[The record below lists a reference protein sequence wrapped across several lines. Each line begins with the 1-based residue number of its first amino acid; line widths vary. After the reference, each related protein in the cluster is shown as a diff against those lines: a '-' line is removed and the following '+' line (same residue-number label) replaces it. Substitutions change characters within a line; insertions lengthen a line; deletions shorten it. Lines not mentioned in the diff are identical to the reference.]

1 MPKGR
6 TPDQERNRRMAEL
19 RAEGKTLAQI
29 ARLLGMSRQTVRR
42 ALESRPTKRPFRIR
56 CRLCDQDIN
65 PAGAVPRDDRDVLCL
80 SCLAKRPELSFG
92 EHLKAF
98 RLAAGIKVV
107 TLAKQVKVR
116 PSVIS
121 SYEHGRTETPTWQ
134 LLMQLLQVLGVRLAV
149 RSHGVP
155 EFSRTPTDAPH
166 LAPKPS
172 AGVENPKGVG

>member
-1 MPKGR
+1 
-6 TPDQERNRRMAEL
+6 MAEL
-19 RAEGKTLAQI
+19 RAEGLSYVQI
-29 ARLLGMSRQTVRR
+29 GRELGVSRQAVRR
-42 ALESRPTKRPFRIR
+42 ALEPRPSKRDVRIH

-98 RLAAGIKVV
+98 RLGAGMKVV
-107 TLAKQVKVR
+107 TLAEKVGVR

-149 RSHGVP
+149 NFPGGSEISG
-155 EFSRTPTDAPH
+155 TPADVSLSAP
-166 LAPKPS
+166 ASS
-172 AGVENPKGVG
+172 AGTEHPEGVG

>member
-1 MPKGR
+1 MPRGR

-19 RAEGKTLAQI
+19 RAEGKSFVQI

-42 ALESRPTKRPFRIR
+42 ALEPHSTKRAFGIR
-56 CRLCDQDIN
+56 CRLCGLGIN

-80 SCLAKRPELSFG
+80 SCLATRPELNFG

-98 RLAAGIKVV
+98 RLAAGMKVV
-107 TLAKQVKVR
+107 TLAEKVGVR

-134 LLMQLLQVLGVRLAV
+134 LLMQLLQVLGVRWAV
-149 RSHGVP
+149 SSQRGP
-155 EFSRTPTDAPH
+155 EVSGTPADVSASAAT
-166 LAPKPS
+166 PS
-172 AGVENPKGVG
+172 AGSEHPEGVG